1 MPIKSASEKESQ
13 TMNDRSSLTRR
24 SLLAAGVATLA
35 APAVVRG
42 VEPTAE
48 PVRVGHIGAGTRG
61 WDLLRHTGSIHEAKV
76 VAVCDVYGPHRQRGL
91 EAGRNPEAKGYTD
104 YRDVLADP
112 KVEAV
117 IIATP
122 DHWHEQMVVDAANAG
137 KAVYCEKGLAP
148 TVDAAK
154 HMRDAVRKNDT
165 VFQLGHQG
173 RQHPA
178 TAVAGKLLRDGRV
191 GPVTLIKT
199 GRYFNGTR
207 ERAPWRWYG
216 YYTHWDRPDPK
227 EVISD
232 LDWEA
237 WLGPAPKIDF
247 NERHFWH
254 WRCYWAYG
262 TGQAGDLL
270 SHEMDH
276 VQCVLGWGIPET
288 CLCAGQLTYY
298 KDDREIPDVWIA
310 AYGFEQRDCTV
321 TFEGCM
327 NSNRQQTPEYVGKS
341 GRLVFDG
348 IGQDANNYRIFD
360 DRPAFP
366 FQGGITEPAEVYDA
380 AKAPQWPTHMQDFL
394 RCVRTGE
401 RPKCH
406 MDEAFIE
413 VVTYLMS
420 VASYKE
426 KRQVRWDPERE
437 VIV

>member
-1 MPIKSASEKESQ
+1 VAGPPLGSGSLRLRILEL
-13 TMNDRSSLTRR
+13 DRDYLVGQDGECHG
-24 SLLAAGVATLA
+24 A
-35 APAVVRG
+35 
-42 VEPTAE
+42 
-48 PVRVGHIGAGTRG
+48 VRVTFRQCLDGGLIEP
-61 WDLLRHTGSIHEAKV
+61 DLGRARLEVIEAF
-76 VAVCDVYGPHRQRGL
+76 RQ
-91 EAGRNPEAKGYTD
+91 ES
-104 YRDVLADP
+104 
-112 KVEAV
+112 
-117 IIATP
+117 
-122 DHWHEQMVVDAANAG
+122 
-137 KAVYCEKGLAP
+137 
-148 TVDAAK
+148 
-154 HMRDAVRKNDT
+154 
-165 VFQLGHQG
+165 
-173 RQHPA
+173 QHPA

-191 GPVTLIKT
+191 GPMTLIKT
-199 GRYFNGTR
+199 GRYFVGTR
-207 ERAPWRWYG
+207 KRAPWRWYG

-227 EVISD
+227 EVLRD

-310 AYGFEQRDCTV
+310 TYGFEQRDCTV

-426 KRQVRWDPERE
+426 KRQVRRDPKARKSCRRSHGKEAYVGHLRPS
-437 VIV
+437 IGA